1 MSEVKVVFTGY
12 IDIDSDDPIADAM
25 EQTRLNYG
33 NEFADYAKFTIV
45 GADNE

>member
-12 IDIDSDDPIADAM
+12 INIDSDEPIADAI

-33 NEFADYAKFTIV
+33 NEFADYAEFTIV
-45 GADNE
+45 GAENE